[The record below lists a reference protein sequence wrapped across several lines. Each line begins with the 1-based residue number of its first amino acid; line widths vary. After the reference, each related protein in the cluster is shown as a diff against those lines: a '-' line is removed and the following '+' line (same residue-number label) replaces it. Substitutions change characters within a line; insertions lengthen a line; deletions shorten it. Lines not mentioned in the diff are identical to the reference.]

1 MGKQKKF
8 AFGKIIDIYFSNI
21 IYKMAKN
28 RKMSKRRSFKL
39 RSRRRRGGQ
48 WFSNMTQKANAG
60 LQGFKQNVSSGLSG
74 ANTRMQSMGQSMGQ
88 NMRNSYNNPQSSFNQ
103 GLSSATTGMQNMG
116 QRASTGMQN
125 MGQRATTGMQNMGQR
140 ANTGMQSMGNFMGNT
155 KRSWGFGGRR
165 TRRRR

>member
-1 MGKQKKF
+1 MGKQKKC

-74 ANTRMQSMGQSMGQ
+74 ANTRMQSMGQ
-88 NMRNSYNNPQSSFNQ
+88 NMRDSYNNPQSSFNQ
-103 GLSSATTGMQNMG
+103 GLSSATTGLQ
-116 QRASTGMQN
+116 S
-125 MGQRATTGMQNMGQR
+125 MGQR
-140 ANTGMQSMGNFMGNT
+140 ANTGMQSMGQRANTGMQSVGNFMGNT

>member
-1 MGKQKKF
+1 MGKQKKC

-103 GLSSATTGMQNMG
+103 GLSSANMGMQ
-116 QRASTGMQN
+116 SL
-125 MGQRATTGMQNMGQR
+125 GQR
-140 ANTGMQSMGNFMGNT
+140 ANMGMQNLGQRANMGMQSMGNFMGNT
-155 KRSWGFGGRR
+155 KRSWGFGGRK

>member
-1 MGKQKKF
+1 
-8 AFGKIIDIYFSNI
+8 
-21 IYKMAKN
+21 MAKN

-48 WFSNMTQKANAG
+48 WFSNMTQKANEG

-74 ANTRMQSMGQSMGQ
+74 ANTRMQSMGQ

-103 GLSSATTGMQNMG
+103 GLSSANMGMQ
-116 QRASTGMQN
+116 SL
-125 MGQRATTGMQNMGQR
+125 GQR
-140 ANTGMQSMGNFMGNT
+140 ANTGMQSLGQRANMGMQNLGQRANMGMQSMGNFMGNT
-155 KRSWGFGGRR
+155 KRSWGFGGRK

>member
-125 MGQRATTGMQNMGQR
+125 MGQRATTGMQ
-140 ANTGMQSMGNFMGNT
+140 SMGNFMGNT